1 MQRSSLRST
10 SFQPKALVLSVAAA
24 ASFWSLST
32 QAQQQLEEI
41 QITGSRIRATDG
53 MVMPTPVTAMTTDE
67 LSSFQPGSTVAEQL
81 DTLPQF
87 FGNNTSQRGGG
98 VLSGAGGGSSP
109 DMRDLGTNRALVL
122 FDGSRAVPA
131 DKRGAVN
138 VDTLPTALL
147 RTVDVVTGGASAA
160 YGADALGGVTNFVLD
175 REFEGL
181 KAEVGT
187 GVTEVGDG
195 FRWNTSIA
203 GGTRIGERT
212 HVIGSL
218 QAMHINQI

>member
-1 MQRSSLRST
+1 ST
-10 SFQPKALVLSVAAA
+10 PLF
-24 ASFWSLST
+24 
-32 QAQQQLEEI
+32 AQQNLEEI
-41 QITGSRIRATDG
+41 QVTGTRIRATDG
-53 MVMPTPVTAMTTDE
+53 MVMPTPVTAVTPAE
-67 LSSFQPGSTVAEQL
+67 LQSFQPGSTVAEQL
-81 DTLPQF
+81 NSLPQF
-87 FGNNTSQRGGG
+87 FGNGSQLRGGPPLFG
-98 VLSGAGGGSSP
+98 DGGGLLL
-109 DMRDLGTNRALVL
+109 DMRNLGTTRTLVL
-122 FDGSRAVPA
+122 FDGSRVVPA
-131 DKRGAVN
+131 DKRGTVN
-138 VDTLPTALL
+138 VDTLPTALM

-175 REFEGL
+175 REFQGL

>member
-1 MQRSSLRST
+1 
-10 SFQPKALVLSVAAA
+10 
-24 ASFWSLST
+24 
-32 QAQQQLEEI
+32 
-41 QITGSRIRATDG
+41 
-53 MVMPTPVTAMTTDE
+53 
-67 LSSFQPGSTVAEQL
+67 
-81 DTLPQF
+81 QF
-87 FGNNTSQRGGG
+87 FGNGSSQRGGG
-98 VLSGAGGGSSP
+98 VLFDSAGGSYLN
-109 DMRDLGTNRALVL
+109 MRNLGNNRTLVL
-122 FDGSRAVPA
+122 FDGSRVVPA
-131 DKRGAVN
+131 DKRGSVN
-138 VDTLPTALL
+138 VDTLPTALM